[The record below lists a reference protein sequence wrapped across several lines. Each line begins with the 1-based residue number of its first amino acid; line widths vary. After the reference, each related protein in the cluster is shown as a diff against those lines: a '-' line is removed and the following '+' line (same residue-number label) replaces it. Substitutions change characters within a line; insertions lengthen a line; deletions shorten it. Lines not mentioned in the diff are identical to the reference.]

1 MRFTLRLLLFQ
12 ALLLLCVQAT
22 AAQTAPEQSAESLR
36 AQLSDVEARQE
47 ELQERARQLDEAMKP
62 ENIERSLALLG
73 STRPEE
79 LREERRRRLEKD
91 RESVRLQLD
100 QLAASHARLEA
111 AIATADAAAY
121 RRSAAGPVT
130 ATTPTSVAVPVPQP
144 TGTNVARPA
153 GQAQKQ
159 RRRNSR
165 RPRQQRRRRG

>member
-1 MRFTLRLLLFQ
+1 MRSGASLLLFQ
-12 ALLLLCVQAT
+12 ALLLLCVQA
-22 AAQTAPEQSAESLR
+22 AAQTAPEQSAASLR
-36 AQLSDVEARQE
+36 AQLSDVEARQA
-47 ELQERARQLDEAMKP
+47 ELQERARQLDEEMKP
-62 ENIERSLALLG
+62 ENIERSLALTG

-111 AIATADAAAY
+111 AISTADAAAY

-130 ATTPTSVAVPVPQP
+130 TTTTTPAPVEQQ
-144 TGTNVARPA
+144 TGTNVAQPT

-159 RRRNSR
+159 RRRNAR
-165 RPRQQRRRRG
+165 RPRQQRRRRS